1 MSNSDRLTSQPGE
14 KLPDLSMAQM
24 VRKNAET
31 YALTQTADIV
41 MNKGFSA
48 IFEALHSNYGA
59 VAVKLVR
66 TRRVPHYLWIPILVR
81 DWMNEKG
88 ILSQLDHPSIVK
100 LKGSDAQLYLYS
112 LYLDFIPFRDLSRW
126 RNRDNGHYFAG
137 ERGDARRVLDDMM
150 AAVAHIKSRSI
161 IHNDIKPSNI
171 LYDPIKGAIL
181 IDFGLAASSSN
192 RKLCTGGTPWYVAP
206 EYLSQRRGP
215 ESDEYA
221 LGVVMLYLL
230 KAIPLPDT
238 TEQ

>member
-1 MSNSDRLTSQPGE
+1 
-14 KLPDLSMAQM
+14 
-24 VRKNAET
+24 
-31 YALTQTADIV
+31 
-41 MNKGFSA
+41 
-48 IFEALHSNYGA
+48 
-59 VAVKLVR
+59 
-66 TRRVPHYLWIPILVR
+66 
-81 DWMNEKG
+81 
-88 ILSQLDHPSIVK
+88 
-100 LKGSDAQLYLYS
+100 
-112 LYLDFIPFRDLSRW
+112 
-126 RNRDNGHYFAG
+126 
-137 ERGDARRVLDDMM
+137 M
-150 AAVAHIKSRSI
+150 AALAHIKSRSI

-238 TEQ
+238 TEQQWDISSVSQNPDAFSHMRTWTEKIAREREGLGSTSIEETTKHLLQPNPAERLSVVLVMASGQTH